1 MGELAKAIRA
11 GKYTANLGKPKSILL
26 VGHSFG
32 SYISQALIASQSDIV
47 EGTLQPPSPPFPRIS
62 GNVLT
67 NSRRSR
73 PDRHRL
79 PQRHGPHAPVLQMD
93 PRSLSLTHRQ
103 PAIRPM
109 ARPRHRLPQ
118 LWRHLRARQHIL

>member
-1 MGELAKAIRA
+1 MGELVKAIRA
-11 GKYTANLGKPKSILL
+11 GNYTGNLGKPKSIVL

-32 SYISQALIASQSDIV
+32 SYTSQALIVSQPDIV
-47 EGTLQPPSPPFPRIS
+47 EGTLRPPSPSFPRTS
-62 GNVLT
+62 GNILT

-79 PQRHGPHAPVLQMD
+79 PQRHGPRAPVLQMD

-109 ARPRHRLPQ
+109 ARPRRRLPH
-118 LWRHLRARQHIL
+118 LRRHLCARQHVL